1 MAINLPIVSKF
12 DDRGV
17 NSATKSIDS
26 LHKSVK
32 LAGAAILAAFSVSAI
47 TDVASQ
53 LIRVGEESQAASRLL
68 ANAASNAG
76 VFGASAKEIGKATG
90 ALEKHSEQLAL
101 ITGLDDELITQMK
114 ATWLAVPDLAAMGA
128 DGLNN
133 LAKVAADVA
142 AGTGK
147 DFTAIGNAFI
157 KVAGDEETAMSKLR
171 RQGIVLADSQQQVYE
186 SLLKTSGEA
195 AANSYLIDLLGKKYA
210 GAAEAGATASGKLA
224 VAWENIQENLAMA
237 LLPAAEAFSDW
248 LIDAMPT
255 INKVVTDVVGAFQW
269 FGEQWDTYIVKPFQ
283 DFVSTHKEDFIAAWD
298 AIEEA
303 LRPFKEIIWPAHG
316 AVLLWLGGIIKDN
329 VITAFEDFAA
339 WLGDPNNKLIIQIM
353 TGIIGAMVTAL
364 LAIPIAAAAAIALLT
379 VVINL
384 LSEANKKWNEF
395 WGNAYKQKGQAG
407 SPWGTSSQQWRP
419 GSGQSL
425 VPGMATGGV
434 ASMGGLSW
442 VGEKGPEL
450 LSLPKGATV
459 TPIPQH
465 MRADNL
471 LGSRGSSTANYAI
484 TVNAGVGSDGAKIG
498 EEIVN
503 YIRRFE
509 RTSGRVFASA

>member
-195 AANSYLIDLLGKKYA
+195 AANSYLIDILGKKYA

-269 FGEQWDTYIVKPFQ
+269 FGDQWDTYIVKPFQ

-298 AIEEA
+298 AIQEA
-303 LRPFKEIIWPAHG
+303 LRPFIEVIWPALG
-316 AVLLWLGGIIKDN
+316 AALAWLGSVIRDN
-329 VITAFEDFAA
+329 VIDAFNGFAT
-339 WLGDPNNKLIIQIM
+339 WLGDPANKGKIQIW
-353 TGIIGAMVTAL
+353 TAIIGSFVTAL
-364 LAIPIAAAAAIALLT
+364 FAIPIAVATAIGVLTAL
-379 VVINL
+379 INL
-384 LSEANKKWNEF
+384 LIEAENRWNNF
-395 WGNAYKQKGQAG
+395 FKGGKSAPAKSLSSLGYMRTGQFPGQAK
-407 SPWGTSSQQWRP
+407 
-419 GSGQSL
+419 
-425 VPGMATGGV
+425 GGV
-434 ASMGGLSW
+434 TVSPGLSW

-450 LSLPKGATV
+450 LSMPKGATV

-471 LGSRGSSTANYAI
+471 IGSGGGGSNANYAI